1 MLFYF
6 LNFPCCPF
14 HTFYL
19 CNNNNSQ
26 CDHTN
31 ISSVQG
37 AERKIRD
44 EEKKQFRKKVKGPA
58 VGNQGHDG
66 ESSVNQ
72 YTFVYII

>member
-1 MLFYF
+1 MQY
-6 LNFPCCPF
+6 
-14 HTFYL
+14 
-19 CNNNNSQ
+19 
-26 CDHTN
+26 DHTN

-72 YTFVYII
+72 PYNCLYNIVSLSIMYL